1 MKGLKGVLNC
11 KPFCPSSDR
20 TSKDPWC
27 SMIFMDGIK
36 ASRAA
41 AGKPTYGLGLECV
54 RATADRG
61 C

>member
-1 MKGLKGVLNC
+1 MKGLEERAELQAAV
-11 KPFCPSSDR
+11 PVIRSDFE
-20 TSKDPWC
+20 DPWC
-27 SMIFMDGIK
+27 SMIFMDAIK

-41 AGKPTYGLGLECV
+41 AGNRPLGLEWV

>member
-1 MKGLKGVLNC
+1 
-11 KPFCPSSDR
+11 
-20 TSKDPWC
+20 
-27 SMIFMDGIK
+27 MIFMDAIK

-41 AGKPTYGLGLECV
+41 AGEPIYGLGLECV

>member
-1 MKGLKGVLNC
+1 
-11 KPFCPSSDR
+11 
-20 TSKDPWC
+20 
-27 SMIFMDGIK
+27 MIFMDAIK

-41 AGKPTYGLGLECV
+41 AGKPTYGLGLEWV